1 MNRLATLF
9 SSSSGNCVLISNSD
23 TNILIDA
30 GVSASKII
38 RSLGELSLDIC
49 EIDAILV
56 THEHSDHI
64 AGVGTLSRNYNI
76 PVYAN
81 SATMAEIISSS
92 EDLYERS
99 IRIIN
104 QGTSFT
110 VRSMEVT
117 PFSIP
122 HDAADPVG
130 YTIFT
135 EDKRISVATDTG
147 HITKAMLMNMSR
159 SDSVL
164 IESNHDVDMVK
175 NGKYPYVLKKRILS
189 DTGHLSNDKAAWLST
204 QLAMWGTKKIMLG
217 HLSENNNTLEKAF
230 ETTKRLLEEN
240 NFKINQDV
248 ILKVAMKNQI
258 TFL

>member
-1 MNRLATLF
+1 MLNFCSLY
-9 SSSSGNCVLISNSD
+9 SGSSGNSLFVQSDNAKVLID
-23 TNILIDA
+23 C
-30 GVSASKII
+30 GVSSKKIEEALNSMEVDAS
-38 RSLGELSLDIC
+38 S
-49 EIDAILV
+49 IDAILV

-81 SATMAEIISSS
+81 SSTMSGIISCIG
-92 EDLYERS
+92 DLHDRN

-104 QGTSFT
+104 QGTPFSI
-110 VRSMEVT
+110 RSMEIT

-130 YTIFT
+130 YTVLT
-135 EDKRISVATDTG
+135 ENKRLSVATDTG
-147 HITKAMLMNMSR
+147 HITKSMLINMSK

-175 NGKYPYVLKKRILS
+175 NGKYPYILKKRILS

-204 QLAMWGTKKIMLG
+204 QLALWGTKKIMLG
-217 HLSENNNTLEKAF
+217 HLSENNNTAEKAF

-240 NFKINQDV
+240 KFKINQDV